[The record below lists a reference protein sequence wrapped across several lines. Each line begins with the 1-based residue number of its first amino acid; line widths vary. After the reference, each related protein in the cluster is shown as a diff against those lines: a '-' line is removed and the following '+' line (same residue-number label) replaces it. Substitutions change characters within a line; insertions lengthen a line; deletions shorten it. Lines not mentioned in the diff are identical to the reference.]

1 MGMVTCGF
9 IPLVIYVYDLFRF
22 HYVGVDFTDSLV
34 TFSFNIKVSAIIFDK
49 QDMVGLILILLQLV
63 WHLEFSCHTPAD
75 EYN

>member
-34 TFSFNIKVSAIIFDK
+34 TFSFNTKVSVCIFYEQIYD
-49 QDMVGLILILLQLV
+49 G
-63 WHLEFSCHTPAD
+63 FNSNFPTC
-75 EYN
+75 